1 MNYYA
6 GWDVSQ
12 RRNCSEVAKHVAEV
26 MEKLVANASNSLPE
40 SRSLHK
46 VVVEMST
53 FLKWWIGV
61 HIRLKQT
68 LIRYAM

>member
-1 MNYYA
+1 
-6 GWDVSQ
+6 
-12 RRNCSEVAKHVAEV
+12 
-26 MEKLVANASNSLPE
+26 MEKLVANAANSLPD

-68 LIRYAM
+68 LIRYAMPYPHSYLKLTISICLGYASCRLDI